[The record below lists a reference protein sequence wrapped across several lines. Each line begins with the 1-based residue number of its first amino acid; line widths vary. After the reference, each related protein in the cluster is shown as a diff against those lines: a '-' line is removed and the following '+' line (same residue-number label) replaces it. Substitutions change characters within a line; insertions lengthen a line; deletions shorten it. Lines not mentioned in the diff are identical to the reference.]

1 MQIKIGPIQSLSI
14 IDSLT
19 LLNLVEG
26 ATKSKSFY
34 HIVLLDLSL
43 FVKSLFNKELRRV
56 INEANLVLPIG
67 SLFLWGL
74 GKVLARKDGVQWASK
89 NRTHSENMV
98 DKALYFDDEEIYTDD
113 TRLQDHSNLSLL
125 LFKYFETRPVGFF
138 LLGDTVDNVHLAAR
152 YIKRS
157 FPVLQIMGTHSSK
170 QLKRRPKE
178 LLEKLR
184 KVAPHILILDF
195 SRGKQE
201 KWIQAHKDYLS
212 SSVCIGMDREM
223 ALYAGKQRDLKYRIA
238 LLAKGRWLFIFH
250 ACYYL
255 LLIVLYKTLLKKDV
269 QCIE

>member
-14 IDSLT
+14 IDSHT
-19 LLNLVEG
+19 LLDLVEG

-34 HIVLLDLSL
+34 HIVLLDLPL
-43 FVKSLFNKELRRV
+43 FIRSLFNKELRRV

-74 GKVLARKDGVQWASK
+74 DTITARKGEVQQPSK
-89 NRTHSENMV
+89 DTIESDSMV
-98 DKALYFDDEEIYTDD
+98 DKSLYLDDEIYTDD
-113 TRLQDHSNLSLL
+113 NDFQDHSNLSLL
-125 LFKYFETRPVGFF
+125 LFKYFENRPVGFF
-138 LLGDTVDNVHLAAR
+138 FLGDTLDNVHLAAR
-152 YIKRS
+152 YIKQS
-157 FPVLQIMGTHSSK
+157 FPVLQIMGIHSSK

-178 LLEKLR
+178 LLEKLK

-201 KWIQAHKDYLS
+201 KWIYDHKDHLS

-223 ALYAGKQRDLKYRIA
+223 ALYAGKQRDLKSRIA
-238 LLAKGRWLFIFH
+238 LLAQGRWLFIFH